1 MMNIAID
8 CLRKYQLSTTFAI
21 SMNEPRVLI
30 TGFSKFSDFKYNISE
45 KVVDMI
51 RGIKFNN
58 FVTSTEILSV
68 NQEGASLVANKIY
81 SGEFFHT
88 IIHLGFSSKSKK
100 IRFEKFAYNEFRM
113 TQKDNSGR
121 QISSGKIIDDDVDHY
136 TSNSPIESIEK
147 EFNKESNVEWSIDP
161 GRYVCN
167 ETYFKTLS
175 AINLNQLSDVT
186 NVLFVH
192 LPSEDILDINEQ
204 SRIIIRLIK
213 SILKPCIE
221 VVGGVIYDKKGRIL
235 SCKRPQG
242 KSWSSWWEFPG
253 GKIESGESP
262 TSALSREL
270 KEELSL
276 SISTSNIVAEE
287 FFDYDEQFV
296 KLYIFDCGIINDDE
310 IELLEHDE
318 MRWLSQKELL
328 DVKWL
333 PADLP
338 IINRWYIEG
347 IPNPHQD

>member
-30 TGFSKFSDFKYNISE
+30 TGFSKFSDFRYNISE

-100 IRFEKFAYNEFRM
+100 IRLEKFAYNEFRM
-113 TQKDNSGR
+113 IQKDNSGR
-121 QISSGKIIDDDVDHY
+121 QISSGKIIDDDVDYY
-136 TSNSPIESIEK
+136 TSNSPTESIEK

-175 AINLNQLSDVT
+175 AVNLNQLSDIT

-213 SILKPCIE
+213 CILKPCIE

-262 TSALSREL
+262 CCPTSPRPRPSDRSVHTPRPA
-270 KEELSL
+270 KE
-276 SISTSNIVAEE
+276 N
-287 FFDYDEQFV
+287 
-296 KLYIFDCGIINDDE
+296 
-310 IELLEHDE
+310 
-318 MRWLSQKELL
+318 
-328 DVKWL
+328 
-333 PADLP
+333 
-338 IINRWYIEG
+338 
-347 IPNPHQD
+347 

>member
-58 FVTSTEILSV
+58 FATSTEILSV

-136 TSNSPIESIEK
+136 TSNSPTESIEK
-147 EFNKESNVEWSIDP
+147 EFNNESNVEWSIDP

-175 AINLNQLSDVT
+175 AVNLNQLSDIT

-242 KSWSSWWEFPG
+242 KSWSSWWEF
-253 GKIESGESP
+253 
-262 TSALSREL
+262 SR
-270 KEELSL
+270 
-276 SISTSNIVAEE
+276 
-287 FFDYDEQFV
+287 
-296 KLYIFDCGIINDDE
+296 
-310 IELLEHDE
+310 
-318 MRWLSQKELL
+318 R
-328 DVKWL
+328 
-333 PADLP
+333 
-338 IINRWYIEG
+338 
-347 IPNPHQD
+347 